1 MLWADMLGTAT
12 TEERVMALV
21 RAFVGT
27 FTPGELERL
36 PHALRPGPLTDVEEL
51 RAYTARLV
59 QYDAE
64 ASDGAG
70 RIAMRLSSFLSSATA
85 RLRELPV
92 RA

>member
-1 MLWADMLGTAT
+1 MLWADMLAYAT

-27 FTPGELERL
+27 FTPTELERL
-36 PHALRPGPLTDVEEL
+36 PRSLRPGPLTDADEL

-70 RIAMRLSSFLSSATA
+70 RIAMWLTSFLSAATA
-85 RLRELPV
+85 RLRELTV
-92 RA
+92 GA